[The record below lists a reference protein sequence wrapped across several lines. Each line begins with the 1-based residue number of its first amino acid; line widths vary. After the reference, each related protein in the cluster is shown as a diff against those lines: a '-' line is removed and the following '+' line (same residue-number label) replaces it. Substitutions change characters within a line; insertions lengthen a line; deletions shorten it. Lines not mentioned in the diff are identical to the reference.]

1 MKTILKISLLSA
13 LFITLSASAS
23 DKAVNQSIKR
33 VSFNIDDRDYTVS
46 FNCPKEFK
54 DSVFKHDNM
63 LSVILG
69 NENNK
74 LTISYTNIKLNDK
87 ELNYLKDEK
96 HFKDSILTPFSDKE
110 NLLYGQ
116 YELINEKYSD
126 NHYSIIL
133 TGFLKKPEDGYLPDT
148 ENHFYQRTDILFNDF
163 HRISCQVSGRQ
174 SEAATTKLV
183 FNGNLS
189 LCRNII
195 DSFKVEHKASK

>member
-33 VSFNIDDRDYTVS
+33 VSFNIDDRGYTVS

-96 HFKDSILTPFSDKE
+96 HFKDSILKPFSDKE

-148 ENHFYQRTDILFNDF
+148 ENHF
-163 HRISCQVSGRQ
+163 C
-174 SEAATTKLV
+174 
-183 FNGNLS
+183 
-189 LCRNII
+189 II
-195 DSFKVEHKASK
+195 